1 MSIDKKVA
9 LVTGGTGGIG
19 EAVIRRFLKDG
30 NNIAFT
36 YHSNDA
42 KANQLVQELQSAFK
56 ECKIQG
62 YKLNIGDAFEVKKVV
77 EEIIQDYLHIDILVN
92 NAGVTNDNL
101 LMLMSDEQWNQV
113 INTNLN
119 GCFHMISA
127 VLPSMIEKH
136 NGNIVN
142 ISSVSG
148 IVGIKGQTNYAAS
161 KAGICALTKS
171 LAKEVAAKNIR
182 VNAIAPGYVATE
194 MIAKLSEK
202 TLKQYKAEIPMRRF
216 GKVEEIASLV
226 SFISSEEASY
236 ITGQTMIIDG
246 GLTS

>member
-1 MSIDKKVA
+1 MQINKKNV

-19 EAVIRRFLKDG
+19 EAVINRFLKNG

-36 YHSNDA
+36 YYSNDV
-42 KANQLVQELQSAFK
+42 KANQLVQELQFTFK

-62 YKLNIGDAFEVKKVV
+62 YKLNIEDTFEVKKIV
-77 EEIIQDYLHIDILVN
+77 EEIIQDYLYIDILVN

-101 LMLMSDEQWNQV
+101 LMLMREEQWNQV

-119 GCFHMISA
+119 GCFRMCSA
-127 VLPSMIEKH
+127 VLPYMIEKQG
-136 NGNIVN
+136 GNIVN

-148 IVGIKGQTNYAAS
+148 LIGIKGQTNYAAS

-182 VNAIAPGYVATE
+182 VNAIAPGYVDTE
-194 MIAKLSEK
+194 MIAKLPEK
-202 TLKQYKAEIPMRRF
+202 TLKQYKNKIPMGRF
-216 GKVEEIASLV
+216 GKAEEIASLV
-226 SFISSEEASY
+226 SFIRSEERRV
-236 ITGQTMIIDG
+236 GKEC
-246 GLTS
+246 